1 MALRDLTPWRPASR
15 LPSTVRS
22 DPFMTL
28 RGEMDRLFDHFW
40 RGFDLP
46 TWSRD
51 ESLPPV
57 LMPRLDV
64 SETDKGY
71 EIAVELPGID
81 EKDIEMTL
89 ADGVLTIK
97 GEKKAEKE
105 DKARGHLHVERS
117 YGAFERAL
125 ALPSD
130 ADAEKI
136 DAKFKNG
143 VLTASIAK
151 KPDAKPAAKR
161 IDIKTK

>member
-15 LPSTVRS
+15 LPSTGRG

-51 ESLPPV
+51 ENLPSV

-64 SETDKGY
+64 SETDKAY

-97 GEKKAEKE
+97 GEKKGREGRQG
-105 DKARGHLHVERS
+105 ARTF
-117 YGAFERAL
+117 ACRAQL
-125 ALPSD
+125 RRLRTHPWRYPSD
-130 ADAEKI
+130 ADARKDRRQVQER
-136 DAKFKNG
+136 
-143 VLTASIAK
+143 AS
-151 KPDAKPAAKR
+151 
-161 IDIKTK
+161 